1 MSYELV
7 LQARAP
13 GAPFDTERVEA
24 LLAARPGTVRPDG
37 VREWD
42 LGVGAVE
49 VLPLRDGK
57 RVVGTELRVPLE
69 DREELIREALTEA
82 AALAH
87 QAQLRLFDPQLG
99 RVLTGSDTEMVV
111 EQYLRTELYRRT
123 AKPME
128 ITPGLEEAMN
138 RAERVE
144 RLGLPSERM
153 SLPTRL
159 VLFAV
164 GGFAILF
171 FVMRFLMG
179 QLNGE

>member
-13 GAPFDTERVEA
+13 GAPYDETRVEA

-42 LGVGAVE
+42 LGVGVVE

-57 RVVGTELRVPLE
+57 RVVGTELRVPLV
-69 DREELIREALTEA
+69 DHEELIREVLTEA
-82 AALAH
+82 AGLAH
-87 QAQLRLFDPQLG
+87 KAQLRLFDPQLG
-99 RVLTGSDTEMVV
+99 EVLTGSATERVV
-111 EQYLRTELYRRT
+111 EQYLRTEHYRRT

-138 RAERVE
+138 RAERAE
-144 RLGLPSERM
+144 SLGLRSEPM
-153 SLPTRL
+153 ALSTRL

-171 FVMRFLMG
+171 FVMRFLMA